1 MGKRAGRK
9 LTREAKMQF
18 RHKDGGQAP
27 KVVKREI
34 LKGIEAGEPLNHIA
48 DRIRTKFPIRKD
60 KALKMVM
67 TEFDVMAKDWI
78 VIEEPIHKNGVQNG
92 L

>member
-9 LTREAKMQF
+9 LTRAIKIQ
-18 RHKDGGQAP
+18 RPDIIA
-27 KVVKREI
+27 KREI

-48 DRIRTKFPIRKD
+48 DRIGTHFPIGKD

-67 TEFDVMAKDWI
+67 TEFDVVAKDWMNI
-78 VIEEPIHKNGVQNG
+78 REDVVN